1 MLPLYTLIL
10 GLSVLSIL
18 PEDVIGRCEM
28 AIMDPA
34 PVILTSFG
42 SRHLLTDAQVPFVRD
57 SYESVQMYCAGGFEV
72 NGGSY
77 NWMKLKDTSEI
88 FTCNLDHFNSKK
100 YPSHAISSVR
110 CRGTTVSLMFESRTS
125 LPDCGD
131 HMTLVVAQDFG
142 EMGSIKSAGI
152 CYDIVGLE
160 LKYVSYTA
168 YPPKNR
174 LIEKVQLGQLNVL
187 GLDINVTYTKSLF
200 KTVSPMVIEE
210 YWKKDNQLK
219 QLFGGVIFEYTSLV
233 QDEDIRRQLAGYE
246 EMLSVVWLRSLRTG
260 NWRLWLNALQAA
272 IEPAGSKFDIRLG
285 VSGQLS
291 MPLMRECNASRILS
305 IELDNGHSPLKLPA
319 HIWAHVRDLHPTGKA
334 QDEFVVIG
342 HNSPFFKAEDMNEFC
357 PTMCEQVAWLKNSVF
372 GSLRDYPAYGLVQ
385 CCRVQDVAHKLDN
398 FPGVAE
404 GSVSTSTATPA
415 ES

>member
-18 PEDVIGRCEM
+18 PEDVIGRCQM
-28 AIMDPA
+28 AIMEPA
-34 PVILTSFG
+34 PLILTSFG
-42 SRHLLTDAQVPFVRD
+42 SKHLLTDAEVPFVRD

-72 NGGSY
+72 NEG
-77 NWMKLKDTSEI
+77 
-88 FTCNLDHFNSKK
+88 
-100 YPSHAISSVR
+100 
-110 CRGTTVSLMFESRTS
+110 RGTTVSQMFESRTS

-174 LIEKVQLGQLNVL
+174 LIEKQVQLGQLNVL

-200 KTVSPMVIEE
+200 KTVSPMVIKE
-210 YWKKDNQLK
+210 YWKKDKQLK

-233 QDEDIRRQLAGYE
+233 QDEDIRRWLAGYE

-260 NWRLWLNALQAA
+260 NWRQWLNALQAA

-342 HNSPFFKAEDMNEFC
+342 HNSPFFKAEDMKEFC
-357 PTMCEQVAWLKNSVF
+357 PTMCEQVDWLKNSVF

-404 GSVSTSTATPA
+404 G
-415 ES
+415 

>member
-34 PVILTSFG
+34 PLILTSFG

-57 SYESVQMYCAGGFEV
+57 SYESVQMYCAGGFSIDYF
-72 NGGSY
+72 GRY
-77 NWMKLKDTSEI
+77 NWMNLEDTSEI
-88 FTCNLDHFNSKK
+88 FSCNLDYFNSKK
-100 YPSHAISSVR
+100 YPSDTISSVR
-110 CRGTTVSLMFESRTS
+110 CRGTTVSQLFESRTS

-210 YWKKDNQLK
+210 YWKKDKQLK

-246 EMLSVVWLRSLRTG
+246 ECSV
-260 NWRLWLNALQAA
+260 
-272 IEPAGSKFDIRLG
+272 
-285 VSGQLS
+285 
-291 MPLMRECNASRILS
+291 SRILS

-342 HNSPFFKAEDMNEFC
+342 HNSPFFKAEDMKEFC

-372 GSLRDYPAYGLVQ
+372 GSLRDYPAYGFVQ

-404 GSVSTSTATPA
+404 SSVSTSTATPA